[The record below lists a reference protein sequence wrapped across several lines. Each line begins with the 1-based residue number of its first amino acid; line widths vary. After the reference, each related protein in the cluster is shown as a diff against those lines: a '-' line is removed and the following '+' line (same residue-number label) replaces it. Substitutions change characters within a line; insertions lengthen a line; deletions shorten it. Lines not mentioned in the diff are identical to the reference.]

1 MTVPQRGTCGQE
13 WGEQRAE
20 KMPHGETE
28 DKYGDESATVEI
40 DYTEKFKWR
49 GDIVRGPVF

>member
-13 WGEQRAE
+13 WGEQRVE

-28 DKYGDESATVEI
+28 DKSGDESATVEI